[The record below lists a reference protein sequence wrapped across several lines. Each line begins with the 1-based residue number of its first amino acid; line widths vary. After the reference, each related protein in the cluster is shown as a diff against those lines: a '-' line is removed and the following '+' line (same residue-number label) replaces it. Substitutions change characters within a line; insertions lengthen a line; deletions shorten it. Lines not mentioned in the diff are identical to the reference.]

1 MSNGAAKCRMEQ
13 PNLEWNSQMSNG
25 TAKMKCRVEQPNVE
39 WNSQMS
45 SGTGSQMLNG
55 TAKCRMEQPNVEW
68 NSQMSNGTAKC
79 RMEQP
84 NVEWNSQE
92 SNGISC
98 RHGDDH
104 DVNPETDLARN
115 RARALQPF
123 HPLFLQSWSTCQLAL
138 FLLST
143 VYFGNLEVKS
153 SSKH

>member
-1 MSNGAAKCRMEQ
+1 MSNGTAKCRMEQ
-13 PNLEWNSQMSNG
+13 PN
-25 TAKMKCRVEQPNVE
+25 VE
-39 WNSQMS
+39 WNSEMS
-45 SGTGSQMLNG
+45 NR

-79 RMEQP
+79 RMEQGKCRMEQP

-98 RHGDDH
+98 SHRDDH

-123 HPLFLQSWSTCQLAL
+123 HSLFLQSRSTCQLAL
-138 FLLST
+138 LLFFAST
-143 VYFGNLEVKS
+143 VVGKVAHIKIRGFVRNFVVKYL
-153 SSKH
+153 

>member
-1 MSNGAAKCRMEQ
+1 MSNGTAKCQKEQ
-13 PNLEWNSQMSNG
+13 PNVEWNSQMSNG
-25 TAKMKCRVEQPNVE
+25 TAKCQMEQPNVE

-45 SGTGSQMLNG
+45 NG

-98 RHGDDH
+98 SHGDDH

-123 HPLFLQSWSTCQLAL
+123 HSLFLQSRSTCQLAL
-138 FLLST
+138 FLLSA
-143 VYFGNLEVKS
+143 VCFGNLEVKS